1 VIADIWVDGELRLT
15 FRRNFD
21 DHLFQIWQELL
32 AVVENVELK
41 DETDSLVWCY
51 SQSGV
56 YSVQT
61 FYAIINFRGVKP
73 MFVHAV
79 WSIATVDNL
88 NKRGTRKSTQ
98 CRFCEEDEGINH
110 LFFECVVSKNIWGY
124 ACEFFGF
131 DIGRD
136 YISIAGKWLNK
147 EKHYVTNMIS
157 AAMLRGIWLVRNDFV
172 FHQQVWSD
180 VKMVLRKIL
189 GLSWEWRI
197 LCKEGHMEMMTRWL
211 SFLELQIQE
220 PLKITND

>member
-1 VIADIWVDGELRLT
+1 MWTDRNHASSFWKGIIYAAQALKFGYRWVVGKFGFGKIAGLVLPLWLLNSGTYVLCHEKTKVIADIWVDGELRLT

-79 WSIATVDNL
+79 WSIEVPP
-88 NKRGTRKSTQ
+88 KFS
-98 CRFCEEDEGINH
+98 CF
-110 LFFECVVSKNIWGY
+110 SGY
-124 ACEFFGF
+124 CP
-131 DIGRD
+131 
-136 YISIAGKWLNK
+136 
-147 EKHYVTNMIS
+147 
-157 AAMLRGIWLVRNDFV
+157 
-172 FHQQVWSD
+172 Q
-180 VKMVLRKIL
+180 
-189 GLSWEWRI
+189 
-197 LCKEGHMEMMTRWL
+197 
-211 SFLELQIQE
+211 
-220 PLKITND
+220 